1 MTKEIRSLIR
11 TNPREALRKQ
21 SIPVRTP
28 PATSGKT
35 VVTYRP

>member
-1 MTKEIRSLIR
+1 MNKDVRSLIR

-21 SIPVRTP
+21 GIPVRTLP
-28 PATSGKT
+28 KAAGKT